1 MAKSRQSPAAEK
13 TPGVTL
19 ERAVRL
25 CLLIRMIAGTGL
37 TRAALLK
44 RLKLDVRGFYRDL
57 ETLGKIGVVVEM
69 KEGKYTMRG
78 DPITA
83 LLLMPLP
90 DPQLTLG
97 EAQQLSKGRSAA
109 HRKLQALL
117 KAILPAK

>member
-1 MAKSRQSPAAEK
+1 MAKARQSTAPEK

-25 CLLIRMIAGTGL
+25 CRMIRIISGKGL
-37 TRAALLK
+37 TRSVLLK

-57 ETLGKIGVVVEM
+57 ETLGIIGVVIEL
-69 KEGKYTMRG
+69 KEGTYSLDG
-78 DPITA
+78 DLATA
-83 LLLMPLP
+83 FQLMPLP